1 MVGTLSKDIL
11 GSIPKTSDLS
21 YTINFHGVKY
31 VTGITRPP
39 SGISYL
45 FLTR

>member
-1 MVGTLSKDIL
+1 MVGTYIPGFDSQDI
-11 GSIPKTSDLS
+11 DLS